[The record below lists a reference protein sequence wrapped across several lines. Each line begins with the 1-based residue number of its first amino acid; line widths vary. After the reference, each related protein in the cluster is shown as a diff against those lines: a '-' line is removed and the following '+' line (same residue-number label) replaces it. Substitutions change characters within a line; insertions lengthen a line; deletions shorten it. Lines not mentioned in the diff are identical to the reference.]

1 MSSYRHDYMLRSRHR
16 QMLRHHHPA
25 LSMPDMPIYHHPEPI
40 VQDIKPRLTPR
51 SQLLAENILK
61 TTRLHVKRRTRQ
73 SARLLAGKSASYWLE
88 QKQYRSKDSST
99 YATSACDRLF
109 AAQELADAVF
119 VHLNFHDTACCLA
132 VSRTIRHAAQ
142 QSIGCKRFNMP
153 MVECEDQHLL
163 YLEKQLDFTTSTS
176 DWQRQ
181 RFSMNSGNIVFPDN
195 APAPLLVSTYDIVN
209 TIGEPCQHR
218 VTVDMWFSTTG
229 HTPRDFTLDGS
240 WLNLVLPLPDTVV
253 WIVNITCDCHRT
265 DSFLNTLDFSREMR
279 PRAYKDGTR
288 IVFPYKLV
296 TENGDHLRQIAKYA
310 KKAYRMHRHCQNDYG
325 DVSSGLSSI
334 TFHAL
339 KRNQSRFDLIDT
351 STHSNRPSPRFRAR
365 SMFPSIL
372 NSLSSIFTT
381 TLPQEK
387 TREEILDEIV
397 VELAAPES
405 YIGRVEITGRKFPR
419 RNLFMQNIP
428 SEELM
433 YTFWKLDRLSIWDRF
448 MGRTELKLGY

>member
-1 MSSYRHDYMLRSRHR
+1 MSGHRHEDMVRYRHL
-16 QMLRHHHPA
+16 QMLGYPHPA
-25 LSMPDMPIYHHPEPI
+25 MAMPDMSRYNHPEPV
-40 VQDIKPRLTPR
+40 VQDTKPRLTPR
-51 SQLLAENILK
+51 NQLLAENILK

-73 SARLLAGKSASYWLE
+73 SAQLLAKKSASSWLE
-88 QKQYRSKDSST
+88 QKQHRFKDSST

-132 VSRTIRHAAQ
+132 VSRTVRHAAQ
-142 QSIGCKRFNMP
+142 QSIGGKRFNMP
-153 MVECEDQHLL
+153 LIECEDPHVL

-209 TIGEPCQHR
+209 TIGEPCLHR

-240 WLNLVLPLPDTVV
+240 WLNLALPLPDTVV

-265 DSFLNTLDFSREMR
+265 DSFLNTLDFSPEVG
-279 PRAYKDGTR
+279 PRAYKGGTR

-310 KKAYRMHRHCQNDYG
+310 RKAYRMHRHCRNDYG

-339 KRNQSRFDLIDT
+339 KRNQSGFDLIDT
-351 STHSNRPSPRFRAR
+351 STHSTRPSPRFRAR
-365 SMFPSIL
+365 SMFPTV
-372 NSLSSIFTT
+372 LSSLGSVFTT

-387 TREEILDEIV
+387 TREAILDEIV
-397 VELAAPES
+397 VELGAPES
-405 YIGRVEITGRKFPR
+405 YTGRVKITGRKFPK
-419 RNLFMQNIP
+419 RNPFMPNIP
-428 SEELM
+428 SEELL
-433 YTFWKLDRLSIWDRF
+433 YTLWKLDRLSIWDQF
-448 MGRTELKLGY
+448 VGRTELKLGY